1 MKLKMSDLNATSNVT
16 LCDTGMYKVRTESGE
31 VVILSYTL
39 PRIHSLSVIV
49 QAGGGGAHRHR
60 GLGRA
65 NRSER
70 LHEHRAHP
78 PLGQRLQGR
87 SGED

>member
-1 MKLKMSDLNATSNVT
+1 MKLSFSFT
-16 LCDTGMYKVRTESGE
+16 
-31 VVILSYTL
+31 
-39 PRIHSLSVIV
+39 HSLISLSLPLIV

-65 NRSER
+65 DRGER

-87 SGED
+87 SGEE

>member
-1 MKLKMSDLNATSNVT
+1 MLIAVV
-16 LCDTGMYKVRTESGE
+16 GYKD
-31 VVILSYTL
+31 ISYTL
-39 PRIHSLSVIV
+39 SRIHSLCLIV

-65 NRSER
+65 DRGER

-87 SGED
+87 SGEE

>member
-1 MKLKMSDLNATSNVT
+1 M
-16 LCDTGMYKVRTESGE
+16 
-31 VVILSYTL
+31 
-39 PRIHSLSVIV
+39 IV

-65 NRSER
+65 DRGER

-87 SGED
+87 SGEESLLNCLLITYFSIHVTLSYASFSVTSVIY